1 MVEETNP
8 NSQLSPEELDQLAG
22 ALGYGASIPDQKQNV
37 HTFLHNVA
45 TADDTTKLGF
55 LNEDEIGAPK
65 NPVRTFKNMA
75 LISKSIMD
83 NMDLQDYFIAKS
95 EILTSTSLSREGFLT
110 KLAVVTKREIAD
122 VTKSG
127 KKKSNSSWFKK
138 KDDTGASPE
147 Q

>member
-1 MVEETNP
+1 MADED
-8 NSQLSPEELDQLAG
+8 NSKLSPAEMEELAG
-22 ALGYGASIPDQKQNV
+22 ALGYGASVPDQKQNV

-55 LNEDEIGAPK
+55 LTPEEIGLPK

-75 LISKSIMD
+75 LVSSSIMD
-83 NMDLQDYFIAKS
+83 NKDLQEYFLAKS

-110 KLAVVTKREIAD
+110 KLAVVTRRELAD
-122 VTKSG
+122 VTKSRKQNKGWFG
-127 KKKSNSSWFKK
+127 KKDKAE
-138 KDDTGASPE
+138 GESPE

>member
-1 MVEETNP
+1 MAEED
-8 NSQLSPEELDQLAG
+8 NSKLSPAEMEELAG
-22 ALGYGASIPDQKQNV
+22 ALGYAGAVQDQKQNV

-55 LNEDEIGAPK
+55 LTPEEIGQPK

-75 LISKSIMD
+75 LVSSSIMD
-83 NMDLQDYFIAKS
+83 NKDLQDYFLAKS

-110 KLAVVTKREIAD
+110 KLAVVTRRELAD
-122 VTKSG
+122 VTKS
-127 KKKSNSSWFKK
+127 KKENKSWFKK
-138 KDDTGASPE
+138 KDSGGESPE